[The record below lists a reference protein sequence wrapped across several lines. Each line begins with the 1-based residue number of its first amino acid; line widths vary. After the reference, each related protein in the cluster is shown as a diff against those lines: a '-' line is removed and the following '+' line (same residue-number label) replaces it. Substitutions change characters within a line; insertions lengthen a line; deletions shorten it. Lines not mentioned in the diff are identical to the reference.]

1 MKILKPEVSTGYSN
15 NQAIKDALLDT
26 STFYR
31 TPEKAM
37 PKLVALVSDYAA
49 DEKYFVGKRFF
60 VDAVFDH
67 QLTYEESIKVKW
79 DIQPKENFR
88 FGMVCG
94 RPDARTVRQE
104 IIPTKAGNIVIKA
117 SYTDKKGVK
126 TEMQLVVKPESL
138 KATADSL
145 RTVQIINME
154 YVSKDVTDT
163 FLVNQD
169 EEVKVYFD
177 SIMENEK
184 GFSIITSEN
193 IVITKEFKLAEDR
206 KSGTFTFACKEAGK
220 GSIQVCTTGTPYVGF
235 FVPVEEAPAELELV
249 SISEPL
255 EVIKG
260 QQVKCV
266 LTFNNFLL
274 EVPADLKV
282 TLNNANVK
290 EVKKEVLDKT
300 ITITYEGMTEGV
312 TQVTAQ
318 LGDATPSKSCN
329 ITVQKEAT
337 QIATAT
343 PEKAEVPVGEDVGV
357 SAEFDEY
364 PVQDKVKIT
373 ASPSALTKKGKPVI
387 NGKKATQEFI
397 PNIPGR
403 HKINVA
409 YEGIEGSKEVEVVVQ
424 GRVPGKEAE
433 ETVAE

>member
-1 MKILKPEVSTGYSN
+1 MKILKPEVSTGYSDN
-15 NQAIKDALLDT
+15 KPIKDDLLDT
-26 STFYR
+26 STFFR
-31 TPEKAM
+31 TPEKAL
-37 PKLVALVSDYAA
+37 PKLVALVSDYAE
-49 DEKYFVGKRFF
+49 DEEYYVGKRFF

-67 QLTYEESIKVKW
+67 QLTYEDSLNVKW

-104 IIPTKAGNIVIKA
+104 IIPTKAGNIVVKA
-117 SYTDKKGVK
+117 EYKDKKGTISKMMLAIK
-126 TEMQLVVKPESL
+126 TNAL

-154 YVSKDVTDT
+154 YSNEHVTDT

-193 IVITKEFKLAEDR
+193 IEITKEFKLAEDR
-206 KSGTFTFACKEAGK
+206 KSGTFTFACKATGK
-220 GSIQVCTTGTPYVGF
+220 GSVQVCTTGTSYIGF
-235 FVPVEEAPAELELV
+235 YIPVEEAPAELELV

-274 EVPADLKV
+274 EVPAELKV
-282 TLNNANVK
+282 TLDNANVK
-290 EVKKEVLDKT
+290 EIKKEVLDKT
-300 ITITYEGMTEGV
+300 ITITYEGMIEGV

-318 LGDATPSKSCN
+318 LGDATPSKECQVT
-329 ITVQKEAT
+329 IQKEAT

-343 PEKAEVPVGEDVGV
+343 IEKETVASDEDVKV

-364 PVQDKVKIT
+364 PVQDKVNIT
-373 ASPSALTKKGKPVI
+373 PATQGSLTKKGKPI
-387 NGKKATQEFI
+387 IAGKKATQEFT

-409 YEGIEGSKEVEVVVQ
+409 YEGVEGTKEVEVVVQ
-424 GRVPGKEAE
+424 GRVPVEKE
-433 ETVAE
+433 